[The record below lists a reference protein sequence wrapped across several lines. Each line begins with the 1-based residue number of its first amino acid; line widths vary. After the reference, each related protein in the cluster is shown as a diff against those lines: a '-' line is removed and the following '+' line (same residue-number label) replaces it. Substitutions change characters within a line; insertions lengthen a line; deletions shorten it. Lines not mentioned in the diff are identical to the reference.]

1 MPQPHLQPEVTMQPP
16 SDFTLAAPSR
26 VKVKFCGI
34 CTRRD
39 LDAAVRFFADA
50 VGFIFAPKTP
60 RVMDVAAAA
69 ELSAAGI
76 EQTKSRSVEAGGQ
89 IERFGVFVN
98 EDPEKMLRIA
108 EQARLSVI
116 QLSGDEPPA
125 QVAELV
131 PEAKRLD
138 VRVVKA
144 LHVRG
149 GDTLRQL
156 DNYPDVW
163 ACLLDAHVPGA
174 YGGTGASFDWDL
186 AAQAAG
192 ARSIILA
199 GGLTPVNVADAIRAA
214 RPFMVDV
221 SSGVEE
227 QPRRKDHNYLLS
239 FMQSARRAAREL
251 PEC

>member
-1 MPQPHLQPEVTMQPP
+1 MPQPHPKVAMQPP
-16 SDFTLAAPSR
+16 SDITLAAPSR

-50 VGFIFAPKTP
+50 VGFIFAPNTP

-76 EQTKSRSVEAGGQ
+76 EQTKSRPGVAGGPGEP

-108 EQARLSVI
+108 EQAQLSVI
-116 QLSGDEPPA
+116 QLSGDEPPV
-125 QVAELV
+125 QVEALV
-131 PEAKRLD
+131 PEAKRMG

-156 DNYPDVW
+156 DDYPDVW
-163 ACLLDAHVPGA
+163 ACLLDAHVPGE
-174 YGGTGASFDWDL
+174 YGGTGARFDWDL
-186 AAQAAG
+186 AAQVTG
-192 ARSIILA
+192 ARRVILA
-199 GGLTPVNVADAIRAA
+199 GGLTPVNVADAIHAA
-214 RPFMVDV
+214 RPFMVDA

-239 FMQSARRAAREL
+239 FMQAARRAAL
-251 PEC
+251 KL